1 MGEGSDRAG
10 LTSSRINRNEPEAVW
25 GSEQVLVLPLS
36 LWGLLG
42 SYLTSPWLC
51 VRVQS
56 CLTLCD
62 PLACSSPGSSVHG
75 IPQARILEWV
85 AFPFSRGFSCPRD
98 GTHVFWVSC
107 IGRQILYHWATWEA
121 DLTSP
126 DSLSWYVK
134 EDYYTCHRLVARMW
148 WDPCGKG

>member
-107 IGRQILYHWATWEA
+107 IGRQILYHCASWEA
-121 DLTSP
+121 CLRYYILFNTEVDAIFWMVSKCCSCAQILFM
-126 DSLSWYVK
+126 SL
-134 EDYYTCHRLVARMW
+134 
-148 WDPCGKG
+148 